1 MSDSKTPSDP
11 IVIKKYANRRL
22 YNTDSSSYV
31 TLEDLADM
39 VKANRDFVVQ
49 DAKSGDDITR
59 SVLTQIIFEQ
69 EAKGENL
76 LPIGF
81 LRQLI
86 GFYDTN
92 MKNLVP
98 SYLEFSLDSLINEQ
112 DNFSKQLSD
121 SWGKNP
127 FEAMQDQVSA
137 NMAAFEQA
145 LGAFTSFGGTEG
157 TSPAPKPAPAQ
168 KSEFEDLKD
177 QLSDLQTKLDSL
189 ARDRAK

>member
-11 IVIKKYANRRL
+11 VVIKKYANRRL

-98 SYLEFSLDSLINEQ
+98 SYLEFSLDSLIKEQ
-112 DNFSKQLSD
+112 ENFTKQLSGT
-121 SWGKNP
+121 WGKNP
-127 FEAMQDQVSA
+127 FEAMQDQVGA

-145 LGAFTSFGGTEG
+145 LGAFTSFGGGASGPVPGPRPT
-157 TSPAPKPAPAQ
+157 Q

-177 QLSDLQTKLDSL
+177 QLSDLQTRLDSL
-189 ARDRAK
+189 ARERSK